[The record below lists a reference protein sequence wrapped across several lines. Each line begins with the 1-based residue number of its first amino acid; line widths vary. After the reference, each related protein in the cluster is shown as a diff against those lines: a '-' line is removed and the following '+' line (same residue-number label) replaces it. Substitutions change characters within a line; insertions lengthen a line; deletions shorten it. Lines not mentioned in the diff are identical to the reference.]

1 VGAGLCNGTLQF
13 QSGHPKP
20 ERMPLGSSSN
30 GAIKESL
37 KNVHLELNHMFESKK
52 KVELDRS
59 QRKLL
64 LSEDGKI
71 FLESLEQQF
80 SERVHFSVGEHFTL
94 TAPKLGKEHNEEVL
108 KAVGDFLEDN
118 AVYQERVLLSEAEI
132 RFIQEYKQ
140 EEFSVVPLA
149 FVSQFPQI
157 ILKGTNSQISS
168 SKSRLKELT
177 LKLVKEIHTIHK
189 ENAFGFL
196 VTHEGQNC
204 LRKIEEQTQCIIMM
218 DGFAERVDK
227 DNSQSTVT
235 YSVRLLIL
243 SSSVENIRAAIG
255 GLQQITFNKDEV
267 VSQNQ
272 TQQPGATE
280 LR

>member
-1 VGAGLCNGTLQF
+1 
-13 QSGHPKP
+13 
-20 ERMPLGSSSN
+20 MPLGSSSI
-30 GAIKESL
+30 GAIEESL
-37 KNVHLELNHMFESKK
+37 KNVYDELNHRFTQSERKI
-52 KVELDRS
+52 ELDRS

-71 FLESLEQQF
+71 FLESLKQQY
-80 SERVHFSVGEHFTL
+80 SEVHFSVGEHFTL
-94 TAPKLGKEHNEEVL
+94 TSPKAYTRKQEVL
-108 KAVGDFLEDN
+108 KYIGDFLKNN

-140 EEFSVVPLA
+140 EEFSIVSLA
-149 FVSQFPQI
+149 SLPQHPQI
-157 ILKGTNSQISS
+157 VLSGTTSQISS
-168 SKSRLKELT
+168 SKNRLKELT

-189 ENAFGFL
+189 ENAFGIL

-227 DNSQSTVT
+227 TNLQPTVT

-243 SSSVENIRAAIG
+243 SSSEENIRAAIG
-255 GLQQITFNKDEV
+255 GLQQITFNKDED